1 MKEKGLKLEDYELL
15 HEHVDVFLEEVAR
28 LPSKREIDFYINLVL
43 GESPV
48 SKDSYMMSIPELM
61 EIKLKL

>member
-1 MKEKGLKLEDYELL
+1 VKEKGLKLEDYELL

-43 GESPV
+43 RESPV